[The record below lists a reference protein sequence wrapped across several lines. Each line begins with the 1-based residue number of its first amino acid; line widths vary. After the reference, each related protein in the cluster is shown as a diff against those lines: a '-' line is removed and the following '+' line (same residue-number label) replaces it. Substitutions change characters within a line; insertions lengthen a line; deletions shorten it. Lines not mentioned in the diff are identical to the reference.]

1 MNKNAE
7 KIIEGINNLIEE
19 INIYD
24 YLRECKVPK
33 NLKGEIN
40 TNFKILSICPLG
52 IWKV

>member
-33 NLKGEIN
+33 KLKGEIN
-40 TNFKILSICPLG
+40 TNFKILSIFPLG
-52 IWKV
+52 I